1 MTDPPRPGGDNMIS
15 SAHPARYADGL
26 EETVVAAVRAG

>member
-1 MTDPPRPGGDNMIS
+1 MIS

-26 EETVVAAVRAG
+26 EELLVAAVRSLAVGAAAAL